1 MRPLAA
7 IKPDYNFLMGYH
19 TGVQKQWWY
28 GIEGITSIFNEAWS
42 DSEVGYNGYA
52 INENDVTDY
61 VYYSIKDKYEDD
73 LADGIDCKNPD
84 EMSSNEYEEYFAAYI
99 AANADDI
106 KSWLDDYI
114 MAILENQ
121 KSENVV

>member
-1 MRPLAA
+1 MRPLNAV
-7 IKPDYNFLMGYH
+7 KPEYNFLLGYN
-19 TGVQKQWWY
+19 TGVKKQWWY
-28 GIEGITSIFNEAWS
+28 GIEGITSIFNGYWS
-42 DSEVGYNGYA
+42 DSEIGYNGYA

-73 LADGIDCKNPD
+73 LADGVECKNPD
-84 EMSSNEYEEYFAAYI
+84 EMSSNEYEEYFAAYV

-114 MAILENQ
+114 TATLENM
-121 KSENVV
+121 KPEE